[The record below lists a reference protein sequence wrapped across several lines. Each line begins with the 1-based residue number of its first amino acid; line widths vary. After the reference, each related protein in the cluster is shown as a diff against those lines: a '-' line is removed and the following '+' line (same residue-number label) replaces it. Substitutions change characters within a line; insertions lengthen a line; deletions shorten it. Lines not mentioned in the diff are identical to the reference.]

1 MTRTTSA
8 RIAGVAF
15 LFYIAAGLAA
25 VVLFGRATGAEGAA
39 LLARVAGHAPEV
51 RLAAVLTLLC
61 SFAALVLGVTLY
73 GITRDED
80 HELAVLAMTFR
91 VAEGVLGGFSVI
103 PMLGLLWLGTAGG
116 ASGPDAAAAHAL
128 AAYLLKGEDASPTV
142 TATFFAV
149 GSTLFSWL
157 LLRGRMVPVPLAW
170 LGVAASVLLVV
181 GLPLRLGGVVGGPL
195 FELVW
200 LPMLVFEVTLAAWF
214 LTRGVATPAA
224 R

>member
-8 RIAGVAF
+8 RLAGFAF
-15 LFYIAAGLAA
+15 LFYIAAGLAS
-25 VVLFGRATGAEGAA
+25 VILFGRATGAEGTA
-39 LLARVAGHAPEV
+39 LLARVAEHAAEV

-61 SFAALVLGVTLY
+61 SFAALVLAVTLY

-91 VAEGVLGGFSVI
+91 VAEGVLGGFSAI

-116 ASGPDAAAAHAL
+116 ANAPDAAAAHAL
-128 AAYLLKGEDASPTV
+128 AAYLLIGEDTSPTI
-142 TATFFAV
+142 TATLFAV
-149 GSTLFSWL
+149 GSTIFSYL
-157 LLRGRMVPVPLAW
+157 LLRGRMVPVALAW

-195 FELVW
+195 FEIVW
-200 LPMLVFEVTLAAWF
+200 LPMLVFEVTLALW
-214 LTRGVATPAA
+214 LIVKGVTVPPA